1 MEKDKMNITHQD
13 IIDKEF
19 RVKFRGFDIAE
30 VDTFLEEV
38 AENFFKLTEENTL
51 LHEKMLALRR
61 DFEAAAT
68 SHVSFEFPPELSHL
82 LDDLRQDTESVGQEL
97 ASLKQDRQSL
107 DSLKK
112 GLEKI
117 IISLEESGT
126 ATPAAQAGI
135 SADLAEALDAMK
147 RDFTDIKAELATL
160 KGERQSFDAIKES
173 LEDALAAIHQE
184 TSQAAGRDLG
194 AAPGDLGKTL
204 EDFNKGNETVSA
216 DLAAL
221 KQEIAALSGVQSE
234 IRDEL
239 RDMLAGHF
247 AAMLETKLPSAV
259 DSSLPSE
266 AESKAAPKKTEDLV
280 AAKIIE
286 EPESLVEEDTR
297 VPESEEQDQEED
309 DNSVGL
315 LSEDDILDVDKLRG
329 LYQSILDD
337 TISDAHT
344 NREADDSSADL
355 LFFDDDLIDDQ
366 NEPQVTFSL
375 DENTKSDPKNFK

>member
-126 ATPAAQAGI
+126 ATPVAQVGI
-135 SADLAEALDAMK
+135 SADLAETLDGLK
-147 RDFTDIKAELATL
+147 KDFTDIKGELATL
-160 KGERQSFDAIKES
+160 KGERQSFDAMKES

-184 TSQAAGRDLG
+184 TSHAAGRDLG

-234 IRDEL
+234 IRNEL

-247 AAMLETKLPSAV
+247 AMLETKLPSAV

-375 DENTKSDPKNFK
+375 DENPKSDPKNFK

>member
-51 LHEKMLALRR
+51 LHEKMLAMRR
-61 DFEAAAT
+61 DFEAAAA

-82 LDDLRQDTESVGQEL
+82 LDDLKQDTESVGQEL

-126 ATPAAQAGI
+126 ATPVAQVGI
-135 SADLAEALDAMK
+135 SADLAETLDGLK
-147 RDFTDIKAELATL
+147 KDFTDIKGELATL
-160 KGERQSFDAIKES
+160 KGERQSFDAMKES

-184 TSQAAGRDLG
+184 TSHAAGRDLG

-234 IRDEL
+234 IRNEL

-247 AAMLETKLPSAV
+247 AMLETKLPSAV

>member
-1 MEKDKMNITHQD
+1 MNITHQD

-126 ATPAAQAGI
+126 ATPVAQVGI
-135 SADLAEALDAMK
+135 SADLAEALDALK

-160 KGERQSFDAIKES
+160 KGERQSFDAMKES

-184 TSQAAGRDLG
+184 TSHAAGRDLG

-234 IRDEL
+234 IRNEL

-247 AAMLETKLPSAV
+247 AMLETKLPSAV

>member
-135 SADLAEALDAMK
+135 SADLAEALDALK
-147 RDFTDIKAELATL
+147 KDFTDIKAELATL
-160 KGERQSFDAIKES
+160 KGERQSFDAMKES

-184 TSQAAGRDLG
+184 TSHAAGRDLG
-194 AAPGDLGKTL
+194 AVPGDLGKTL

-234 IRDEL
+234 IRNEL

-247 AAMLETKLPSAV
+247 AMLETKLPSAV